1 MREGRRLLAV
11 FAITLLAACGGGGSD
26 YSTTPPPPSNT
37 GNNNPPPSG
46 GTANAI
52 TVNDNYYDP
61 ATRTVSVGATVT
73 WQWTGGYSTHSVTFG
88 DGVASPTQSSGTF
101 SRTFTIAG
109 TYRYTCAVHGSTMS
123 GTITVQ

>member
-1 MREGRRLLAV
+1 MAAALV
-11 FAITLLAACGGGGSD
+11 ACGGGSD
-26 YSTTPPPPSNT
+26 NATTSPPPSNA

-61 ATRTVSVGATVT
+61 PTRTVAIGTAVT
-73 WQWTGGYSTHSVTFG
+73 WQWVGGYSSHSVTFS
-88 DGVASPTQSSGTF
+88 DGVASATQTSGNFT
-101 SRTFTIAG
+101 RTFTIAG
-109 TYRYTCAVHGSTMS
+109 TYKYTCAVHGSTMS